1 MSQTDYQE
9 IIVAKTPGD
18 RTTMHVLYGMHTVAP
33 FTLWTLS
40 VIALIGHYVKRADE
54 QDVLYL
60 AHHNYMIRTVWW
72 TMLWLLVS
80 SPLWAL
86 LFLRGRSPG
95 PWSAPGISTVAC
107 AAGCASTTI
116 GSPSKSPAM
125 SHSDPNCIFCKIV
138 EGKIPSRKVYEDDEI
153 LAFHDI
159 HPWAPVHFL
168 LIPKQHIVSMAHVE
182 AGHGPMMGRLMS
194 LVPRLAQQ
202 EGCRPYPEGGFRLV
216 CNTGDDGGQEVRH
229 LHFHVIGGPRPW
241 LKG

>member
-1 MSQTDYQE
+1 
-9 IIVAKTPGD
+9 
-18 RTTMHVLYGMHTVAP
+18 
-33 FTLWTLS
+33 
-40 VIALIGHYVKRADE
+40 
-54 QDVLYL
+54 
-60 AHHNYMIRTVWW
+60 
-72 TMLWLLVS
+72 
-80 SPLWAL
+80 
-86 LFLRGRSPG
+86 
-95 PWSAPGISTVAC
+95 
-107 AAGCASTTI
+107 
-116 GSPSKSPAM
+116 M

-229 LHFHVIGGPRPW
+229 LLFHVIGGPRPW